1 MVDIVVLSGHPRPQ
15 SRTSALARGVG
26 HALAVDRSA
35 PLPVCIEVGALGAG
49 LLIEED
55 EATTAALALVEGTD
69 VLVVATPAYTGT
81 FSGVLKIFLE
91 RLPVNALAGT
101 YAIPVVT
108 ASLQPRAELAEAAL
122 RRLLAELGAEVADF
136 GLATVDSDAT
146 DTAVVAGRY
155 VAELRPVH
163 VLAL

>member
-15 SRTSALARGVG
+15 SRTSALARSVG
-26 HALAVDRSA
+26 HALAIDRSA
-35 PLPVCIEVGALGAG
+35 STPMLIEVGALGAG
-49 LLIEED
+49 LLTEGD
-55 EATTAALALVEGTD
+55 EATAAALAVVQGAG
-69 VLVVATPAYTGT
+69 VLVVATPTCTGT

-91 RLPVNALAGT
+91 RLPLNALAGT

-122 RRLLAELGAEVADF
+122 RRLLGELGAEVADF

-155 VAELRPVH
+155 VADLRPVH
-163 VLAL
+163 VQAL